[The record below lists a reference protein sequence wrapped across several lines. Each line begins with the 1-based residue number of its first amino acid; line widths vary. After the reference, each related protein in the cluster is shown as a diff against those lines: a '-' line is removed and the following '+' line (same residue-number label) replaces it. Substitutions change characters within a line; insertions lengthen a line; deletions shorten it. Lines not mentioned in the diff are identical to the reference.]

1 MKILFD
7 TNVVLDVL
15 LDREPF
21 ADDAAYLISK
31 VELSEIQGFLCATT
45 ITTIYYIIAK
55 SIGSKSA
62 SKHISTLLSLFAIAP
77 VNRLVLEKSISSRF
91 DDFEDSVL
99 HESALYSGAQYIV
112 TRNSIDFK
120 KAKLPIFEPKELIN
134 SLKSLQ

>member
-45 ITTIYYIIAK
+45 ITTLYYIIAK
-55 SIGSKSA
+55 SIGPKSA
-62 SKHISTLLSLFAIAP
+62 SKHIATLLSLFSIAP

-91 DDFEDSVL
+91 NDFEDSVL
-99 HESALYSGAQYIV
+99 HESALYSGAQYII

-120 KAKLPIFEPKELIN
+120 KAKLPIFEPKEFIN
-134 SLKSLQ
+134 LLKSLQ